1 MRRLSLASILAA
13 AAALIMVACGPNE
26 PQSNH
31 TDIDSF
37 VKAKPVWAEG
47 RETEKNMILSF
58 REVVKAGLNKESYI
72 RIAASTDYRLMVNG
86 EFVAHGPCVAAH
98 DFYRIDC
105 YNLKPYLKWGD
116 NLIALEVAGYN
127 EPSYY
132 LLDQPSFLQAE
143 VEIAGEVVAATGSDF
158 TAYELNH
165 RKKDVPR
172 LSFQRP
178 FIEHYIISEGYDNWS
193 LDIDW
198 QPTEECQPV
207 KLAEQEAKELIA
219 RRVPYPDYSLHEA
232 TQLPDNKFTYKF
244 KCNST
249 GFLGMEITVKEPTV
263 MKLHF
268 DELLDEKGR
277 VRFNSQFEGRMFYE
291 LQPGKYTV
299 ESFEPYTM
307 QYMEVLIESGD
318 CTIDRVYMRDYC
330 NSDVSRGQFTSDNA
344 DLNRLFE
351 AARETYRQNA
361 LDIFMDCPSRE
372 RAGWLCDS
380 YFTSRVAFD
389 LSGHTR
395 LEHNFIENFLLP
407 ERFKDIDEGMLP
419 MCYPSDHWNHNYI
432 PNWAMWFVL
441 ELEEYLYRSGDKATV
456 EQAKKRVYDLV
467 NYFKPYLNE
476 DGLLEKLSKWI
487 FVEWS
492 AANSFVQD
500 VNYPSNMLYA
510 EMLDVVSRLYG
521 DKALAEQAEQVRE
534 TIRKQ
539 AFDGEYF
546 IDNAIRDKRG
556 RLQLTENHTE
566 TCQYYAFFF
575 KVATPETYPELWQ
588 KLRDEF
594 GPARKQNKKYADVPY
609 SNAFIGNYLRLELL
623 SREGLSKQILDESI
637 AEFLKMADQTGTLWE
652 HLNTSASC
660 NHGFAS
666 HVIRVLNRDVLGVYS
681 ISPQEKSVTLRFADC
696 NLKQCRGAIPVGEES
711 VDVEWTMADGK
722 IDVQISLPEG
732 YTYTVI
738 PSDLEVSI
746 TDVGKATRK

>member
-1 MRRLSLASILAA
+1 MKRLSVYSIFATIALLVLA
-13 AAALIMVACGPNE
+13 VACQKE
-26 PQSNH
+26 PQRDL
-31 TDIDSF
+31 TTVDSF
-37 VKAKPVWAEG
+37 TKAKPVWAEA
-47 RETEKNMILSF
+47 RQEEKNLILYF
-58 REVVKAGLNKESYI
+58 REVIKAGWNKDAYI
-72 RIAASTDYRLMVNG
+72 RIAASTDYRLIVNG

-105 YNLKPYLKWGD
+105 YNLKPYLKCGK

-143 VEIAGEVVAATGSDF
+143 VELNGEIVAATGSEF
-158 TAYELNH
+158 TAYELNQ
-165 RKKDVPR
+165 RKRDVPR
-172 LSFQRP
+172 FSFQRP
-178 FIEHYIISEGYDNWS
+178 FIEHHILTPDYQQWA
-193 LDIDW
+193 LDVNW
-198 QPTEECQPV
+198 QPAEGIQPV
-207 KLAEQEAKELIA
+207 KLTEQEAKTLIT
-219 RRVPYPDYSLHEA
+219 RRVPYPDYSVHDA
-232 TQLPDNKFTYKF
+232 VQLPDNKYVFKF

-249 GFLGMEITVKEPTV
+249 GFLGMKVKVNEPTV
-263 MKLHF
+263 MKIHF
-268 DELLDEKGR
+268 DELLDDKGR
-277 VRFNSQFEGRMFYE
+277 VRHNSQYEGRMFYE
-291 LQPGKYTV
+291 LQPGEYTL

-307 QYMEVLIESGD
+307 QYMETLIESGD
-318 CTIDRVYMRDYC
+318 CTIERVYMRDYC
-330 NSDVSRGQFTSDNA
+330 NSDVSRGKFYSDNA

-389 LSGHTR
+389 LSGNTR

-441 ELEEYLYRSGDKATV
+441 ELEEYLFRSGDRATV
-456 EQAKKRVYDLV
+456 DQAKKRVYDLV
-467 NYFKPYLNE
+467 NYFKKYLNE

-492 AANSFVQD
+492 AANSYVQD
-500 VNYPSNMLYA
+500 VNYPTNMLYA
-510 EMLDVVSRLYG
+510 EMLDVVGRLYG
-521 DKALAEQAEQVRE
+521 DKALAEQAEQVRQ
-534 TIRKQ
+534 TIRQQ

-546 IDNAIRDKRG
+546 IDNAVRDKRG
-556 RLQLTENHTE
+556 RLQLTGNHTE
-566 TCQYYAFFF
+566 TCQYYAFMF
-575 KVATPETYPELWQ
+575 KTATPESHPELWAR
-588 KLRDEF
+588 LRDEF

-623 SREGLSKQILDESI
+623 SRAGLSKQILEESI

-652 HLNTSASC
+652 NLTSSASC

-666 HVIRVLNRDVLGVYS
+666 HVIRVLNRDVLGVYC
-681 ISPQEKSVTLRFADC
+681 ISPQEKLVTLRFADC
-696 NLKQCRGAIPVGEES
+696 GLKQCQGSIPVGEES
-711 VDVEWTMADGK
+711 VDVKWTMADGK
-722 IDVQISLPEG
+722 AQVELSMPEG
-732 YTYTVI
+732 YTYKLAA
-738 PSDLEVSI
+738 SDLEV
-746 TDVGKATRK
+746 TVVNVGDAK

>member
-1 MRRLSLASILAA
+1 MKRFSINSILAIVA
-13 AAALIMVACGPNE
+13 MVIMMTACQKS
-26 PQSNH
+26 PQ
-31 TDIDSF
+31 IDLTNVDAF
-37 VKAKPVWAEG
+37 TKAKPVWAEG
-47 RETEKNMILSF
+47 RQKEKNLILSF
-58 REVVKAGLNKESYI
+58 REVIKAGWSKNAYI
-72 RIAASTDYRLMVNG
+72 RIAASTNYRLLVNG

-105 YNLKPYLKWGD
+105 YDLKPYLKSGK

-143 VEIAGEVVAATGSDF
+143 VELNGEIVAATGSEF
-158 TAYELNH
+158 TAYELNQ
-165 RKKDVPR
+165 RKRDVPR
-172 LSFQRP
+172 FSFQRP
-178 FIEHYIISEGYDNWS
+178 FIEHHILTPDYQQWAE
-193 LDIDW
+193 DINW
-198 QPTEECQPV
+198 QPAEGINPV
-207 KLAEQEAKELIA
+207 KLAEQEAKTLIT
-219 RRVPYPDYSLHEA
+219 RRVPYPDYSIHEA
-232 TQLPDNKFTYKF
+232 VQMPDNKYTYKF

-249 GFLGMEITVKEPTV
+249 GFLGMKIKVNEPTV
-263 MKLHF
+263 MKIHF
-268 DELLDEKGR
+268 DELLDDKGR
-277 VRFNSQFEGRMFYE
+277 VRHNSQYEGRMFYE
-291 LQPGKYTV
+291 FQPGEYLV
-299 ESFEPYTM
+299 ESYEPYTM
-307 QYMEVLIESGD
+307 QYLEMLIESGD
-318 CTIDRVYMRDYC
+318 CSVERVYMRDYC
-330 NSDVSRGQFTSDNA
+330 NSDVSRGTFQSDNA

-441 ELEEYLYRSGDKATV
+441 ELEEYLFRSGDKATV

-492 AANSFVQD
+492 AANSYVQD
-500 VNYPSNMLYA
+500 VNYPTNMLYA

-521 DKALAEQAEQVRE
+521 DKALAEQAEQVRA

-556 RLQLTENHTE
+556 RLQLTGNHTE
-566 TCQYYAFFF
+566 TCQYYAFMF
-575 KVATPETYPELWQ
+575 KTATPESHPELWAR
-588 KLRDEF
+588 LRDEF

-623 SREGLSKQILDESI
+623 SREGLSKQILEESI

-652 HLNTSASC
+652 NLNSSASC

-666 HVIRVLNRDVLGVYS
+666 HVIRVLNRDVLGVYRL
-681 ISPQEKSVTLRFADC
+681 SPQEKRVTLRFADC
-696 NLKQCRGAIPVGEES
+696 NLKECRGSIPVGDDS
-711 VDVEWTMADGK
+711 VDVEWTLDGNKMDVK
-722 IDVQISLPEG
+722 ISMPEG
-732 YTYTVI
+732 YTYELV
-738 PSDLEVSI
+738 PSALEVSI
-746 TDVGKATRK
+746 TDLSNTTK